1 MQVGPSV
8 ASRRSTCIYLRAK
21 LLGPLF
27 NIQLIDYGL
36 PLFRKI
42 RRDQRTR
49 NKVFRFVII
58 ARCFNCFQTKPAT
71 IFSDHPRFTLVNINF
86 RLWFPIFIPSI
97 QLFRCLFRFRFGNVV
112 NYCAIRIGHWWKW
125 SIILRLWRG
134 NEGPMATANS
144 VFSKFLKCRVKH
156 FQTVPENWPEY
167 VRTPKRGIKAEVP
180 RSGKLR
186 LVPCSRSHKLEF
198 N

>member
-42 RRDQRTR
+42 RRDRHTR

-58 ARCFNCFQTKPAT
+58 ARCFNCFRTKPAT

-86 RLWFPIFIPSI
+86 RLWFPRLYSVYSVISLLVPVSI
-97 QLFRCLFRFRFGNVV
+97 RQCRKLPR
-112 NYCAIRIGHWWKW
+112 ATRIGHWC
-125 SIILRLWRG
+125 IIFRFRRG

-144 VFSKFLKCRVKH
+144 VFSKFLKSRAKH
-156 FQTVPENWPEY
+156 FRTVPENWPEY

>member
-42 RRDQRTR
+42 RRDRRTR

-58 ARCFNCFQTKPAT
+58 ARCFNCFRTKPAT

-86 RLWFPIFIPSI
+86 RLWFLIFIPLVVPISI
-97 QLFRCLFRFRFGNVV
+97 RQCRKLPR
-112 NYCAIRIGHWWKW
+112 ATRIGQWWKW
-125 SIILRLWRG
+125 CIIFRLRRG
-134 NEGPMATANS
+134 NKGPMATANS
-144 VFSKFLKCRVKH
+144 VFSKFLKRHAKR
-156 FQTVPENWPEY
+156 FRTVPENWPEY
-167 VRTPKRGIKAEVP
+167 VRTQKRGIKAEVP